1 MKFTT
6 KRVWKV
12 RFDGAV
18 YYEKGSN
25 LPSWKD
31 LPEPEDFYFADGAM
45 VEGVLRDIRESFTTT
60 FGKMPG
66 NIFYRE
72 SETGWTVVH
81 QHIGQVAFI
90 STLDYPVAP
99 LQHPTHF

>member
-12 RFDGAV
+12 RIDGGIK
-18 YYEKGSN
+18 YENGS
-25 LPSWKD
+25 PGWKD
-31 LPEPEDFYFADGAM
+31 YETPDDFYFADGAM
-45 VEGVLRDIRESFTTT
+45 VEGILRDVRESFNAS
-60 FGKMPG
+60 FSNLPG
-66 NIFYRE
+66 TITYKEAE
-72 SETGWTVVH
+72 SGWIVVH